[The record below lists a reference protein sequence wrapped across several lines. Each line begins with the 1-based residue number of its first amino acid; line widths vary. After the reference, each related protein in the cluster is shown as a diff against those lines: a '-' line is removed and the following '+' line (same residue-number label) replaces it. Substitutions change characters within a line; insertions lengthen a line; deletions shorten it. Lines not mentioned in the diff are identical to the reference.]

1 MGILSVENIS
11 IKKISNGVLTI
22 TQDNVAVE
30 EPLEIILE
38 YSSSTG
44 RMFKN
49 IAVTMRTPGNDDE
62 LAPGFL
68 FTEGII
74 KNNHQIAAIKKDATD
89 DNRILV
95 TLKES
100 DLPVLG
106 NDTRNFYSTSSC
118 GICGK
123 ASIDTI
129 RTISQFEGVEDN
141 IIVKPTVFY
150 QLQNDLKS
158 KKFLKTRV
166 ASMPVH
172 YLQLMA
178 ILLCYGKI

>member
-1 MGILSVENIS
+1 M
-11 IKKISNGVLTI
+11 
-22 TQDNVAVE
+22 
-30 EPLEIILE
+30 
-38 YSSSTG
+38 
-44 RMFKN
+44 
-49 IAVTMRTPGNDDE
+49 
-62 LAPGFL
+62 
-68 FTEGII
+68 
-74 KNNHQIAAIKKDATD
+74 
-89 DNRILV
+89 V

-150 QLQNDLKS
+150 QLQNDLKKQQKIFEDTGGIHAS
-158 KKFLKTRV
+158 ALFTIDGNFIMLREDIGRHNALDKIIGAALLNNSLPLNNCILLLSGRASFELLQKAVMAGIKVIAAVGAPSSLAVEMAKENGVTLIGFLKETRFNIYSGIERIIS
-166 ASMPVH
+166 A
-172 YLQLMA
+172 
-178 ILLCYGKI
+178 

>member
-62 LAPGFL
+62 LAPGF
-68 FTEGII
+68 
-74 KNNHQIAAIKKDATD
+74 
-89 DNRILV
+89 
-95 TLKES
+95 
-100 DLPVLG
+100 
-106 NDTRNFYSTSSC
+106 
-118 GICGK
+118 
-123 ASIDTI
+123 
-129 RTISQFEGVEDN
+129 
-141 IIVKPTVFY
+141 
-150 QLQNDLKS
+150 
-158 KKFLKTRV
+158 
-166 ASMPVH
+166 
-172 YLQLMA
+172 YLQKAL
-178 ILLCYGKI
+178 